1 MKPVNTKPYH
11 HGNLREELV
20 RIGVELAHEGGASAI
35 KLREAARRIGVSPSA
50 AYRHFDGQEGLA
62 AAVKAEIL
70 LQMTHAMS
78 AEVEALPA
86 DAPPLEKLCAA
97 AHGFFYFAINSDG
110 LYAALMETVEE
121 LPHLSAEMR
130 PKVNAELNAVEEAL
144 PSDRYPFTFILKI
157 IAQTNIPDDGLTDA
171 TLVLWATVDGMSTL
185 CSTGALRNE
194 PLESKTRLFDLA
206 MRSMVSGL
214 NL

>member
-20 RIGVELAHEGGASAI
+20 RVGLELAHEGGASAI

-62 AAVKAEIL
+62 SAVKAEIL
-70 LQMTHAMS
+70 HQLTQAMS
-78 AEVEALPA
+78 AEVEALPEGA
-86 DAPPLEKLCAA
+86 TPLEKICAA
-97 AHGFFYFAINSDG
+97 GHGFFDFAINSVG
-110 LYAALMETVEE
+110 LYPALMETVKE
-121 LPHLSAEMR
+121 LPHLSDELR
-130 PKVNAELNAVEEAL
+130 PKVNGELTAIEEAL
-144 PSDRYPFTFILKI
+144 PSDRYPFTYILTLV
-157 IAQTNIPDDGLTDA
+157 AQTNVHEGELTDA
-171 TLVLWATVDGMSTL
+171 TLVMWAAVDGMSTL

-194 PLESKTRLFDLA
+194 PVESKTRLFDLA